1 MSAFAN
7 GPASPTA
14 NGGANV
20 AAVLSNLFP
29 SLISPD
35 NEKRKQAEAAYEQLK
50 TSNPVGVVREITR
63 ALLAENTQPQILD
76 LAAVLL
82 RRQLGF
88 SALSKV
94 PEEVKTEIK
103 KALLMCLSPKRSA
116 SLRKKVCA
124 CITNLLHR

>member
-82 RRQLGF
+82 KTAWIFSSVLKFRRKLK
-88 SALSKV
+88 LK
-94 PEEVKTEIK
+94 
-103 KALLMCLSPKRSA
+103 
-116 SLRKKVCA
+116 
-124 CITNLLHR
+124 